1 MTVKSEILFLA
12 QQEGCCWTL
21 SGAPAKQRAGIALG
35 WYSSEQDVRE
45 PVDDGD
51 S

>member
-1 MTVKSEILFLA
+1 MLLDSLVP
-12 QQEGCCWTL
+12 QQNNG
-21 SGAPAKQRAGIALG
+21 QVYIALG